1 MVTQNIQ
8 LGPKETKLFFTLEE
22 EGRSIFTANDAKR
35 ILGSGPAYWLVIS
48 GLKKKGRI
56 REIQK
61 GKYLFIPARAGIEG
75 YWAEEAYVIIP
86 YLIEEYYIGFW
97 TAMNFWGMTEQ
108 IPHTVFVVTPKR
120 KKRRVL
126 ELSLIHI

>member
-61 GKYLFIPARAGIEG
+61 GKFAVHSLPWDQALLVASLPRR
-75 YWAEEAYVIIP
+75 
-86 YLIEEYYIGFW
+86 
-97 TAMNFWGMTEQ
+97 Q
-108 IPHTVFVVTPKR
+108 VTLGSDDHR
-120 KKRRVL
+120 
-126 ELSLIHI
+126 